1 MHVDVPLRPEEKR
14 RVDFKGKLYLA
25 PLTTVGNLPF
35 RSVEPICVRIG
46 SHTSTSYCP
55 GITPVR
61 MQFDTVLSQ
70 SGLQHSVRLSGP
82 FG

>member
-1 MHVDVPLRPEEKR
+1 MHVDVPLRPEEKK

-35 RSVEPICVRIG
+35 RSVELICVRTG
-46 SHTSTSYCP
+46 SHTLTSYSP

-61 MQFDTVLSQ
+61 MLFDTVLSQ
-70 SGLQHSVRLSGP
+70 SVLQHSVRLSGP